1 MNTRKRRTLWGRGC
15 TRSLLHSLCLN
26 AFCVPLISF
35 SVSVSFR
42 PLALSA
48 FSISVP
54 IAVTVAIWDVPTP
67 TVIVIWVS
75 GRGRGYSGRRW
86 LRWLLLCLLLLLL
99 PDAVQLGPE
108 RTDFFLV
115 LLTNLAMLVLE
126 LIERLTDYIQFV
138 DLRGHCG
145 ETR

>member
-1 MNTRKRRTLWGRGC
+1 MNTRRRRTLWGKGC
-15 TRSLLHSLCLN
+15 TGSLLHSLCLN
-26 AFCVPLISF
+26 AFCVPLISI
-35 SVSVSFR
+35 SVSVSIR

-54 IAVTVAIWDVPTP
+54 IAVTVAIRDVPTP
-67 TVIVIWVS
+67 AVIAIWVS
-75 GRGRGYSGRRW
+75 GRGRGYGGRRW
-86 LRWLLLCLLLLLL
+86 LRRLLLRLLLLL
-99 PDAVQLGPE
+99 PDVAQLGPE

-126 LIERLTDYIQFV
+126 LIERLTNYIQFV
-138 DLRGHCG
+138 DLRGHCR